1 MHMKLTG
8 KIFLWAS
15 VLLLALWVL
24 PWLYQLI
31 SLKGYSSP
39 FTLYSCTVHDFTALN
54 RDGGK
59 ELRFLDRNGNPHGE
73 EAQPTF
79 YASVLASK
87 GTLPDT
93 LEGRKVTL
101 EEIER
106 NSVIATSD
114 PKDVNRT
121 KAPVY
126 LLMESVPVRLEL
138 QDPEEALVSRRDGIY
153 IYRLA
158 DNALLQGKTDSL
170 NTALRALDFA
180 FPAKL
185 FAGNPSHRKEYDEGW
200 LVTDARDRVFQIKQ
214 TAGVVSVRPFPA
226 TADLGVSFLLVTEF
240 ENHATLAYMTGR
252 DGFLYMLRPDGE
264 VIRTEVP
271 FDARREDLLVV
282 GDLFYYT
289 VKVSTGTGE
298 RFYALRSEDFSLVDT
313 MERAYP
319 RGFSLPGIRFTSQ
332 DDSWVKLR
340 LRGLR
345 D

>member
-1 MHMKLTG
+1 MKLTG
-8 KIFLWAS
+8 KIFLWTS
-15 VLLLALWVL
+15 VLLLLLWVL

-39 FTLYSCTVHDFTALN
+39 FTLYSCTVHDFTS
-54 RDGGK
+54 
-59 ELRFLDRNGNPHGE
+59 LDRNGGRDLRFVDRQGQVHGE

-79 YASVLASK
+79 YASVLASN

-93 LEGRKVTL
+93 LEGRPVTL
-101 EEIER
+101 AEIER

-153 IYRLA
+153 IYKLA
-158 DNALLQGKTDSL
+158 DNTLQQGKTDSL
-170 NTALRALDFA
+170 NMALRSLEFA
-180 FPAKL
+180 FPARL

-214 TAGVVSVRPFPA
+214 TDGVVSVKPFPS
-226 TADLGVSFLLVTEF
+226 TDGIGVNFLQITEF
-240 ENHATLAYMTGR
+240 ENHATLAYLTGS
-252 DGFLYMLRPDGE
+252 DGFLQILRPDGE
-264 VIRTEVP
+264 LIRTEVP
-271 FDARREDLLVV
+271 FDARKEDLLVV

-289 VKVSTGTGE
+289 VKVSTQAGE
-298 RFYALRSEDFSLVDT
+298 RFYALRSDDFSLVDT
-313 MERAYP
+313 MERDYP
-319 RGFSLPGIRFTSQ
+319 QGFSLPGIRFASP
-332 DDSWVKLR
+332 DDSWIKLR
-340 LRGLR
+340 LRGFR
-345 D
+345 E

>member
-8 KIFLWAS
+8 KIFLWTS
-15 VLLLALWVL
+15 VLLLLLWVL

-39 FTLYSCTVHDFTALN
+39 FTLYSCTVHDFTALK

-59 ELRFLDRNGNPHGE
+59 DLRFEDRNGTIHGE

-93 LEGRKVTL
+93 LEGRCVTL

-121 KAPVY
+121 NAPVH

-138 QDPEEALVSRRDGIY
+138 QDPEEALVSRKDGIY
-153 IYRLA
+153 IYKLA
-158 DNALLQGKTDSL
+158 DNTLQQGKTDSL
-170 NTALRALDFA
+170 NRALRDLGFL
-180 FPAKL
+180 FPARL

-214 TAGVVSVRPFPA
+214 TAGVVSVRPFPE
-226 TADLGVSFLLVTEF
+226 TEGIGVNFVMITEF
-240 ENHATLAYMTGR
+240 ENRATLAYLTGK
-252 DGFLYMLRPDGE
+252 DGFLRILRPDGK

-271 FDARREDLLVV
+271 FDARQEDLLVV

-289 VKVSTGTGE
+289 VKVSTRDGE
-298 RFYALRSEDFSLVDT
+298 RFYALRTEDFSLVDT
-313 MERAYP
+313 LEREYP
-319 RGFSLPGIRFTSQ
+319 KSFSLPGIRFTSQ
-332 DDSWVKLR
+332 DDSWVRPR
-340 LRGLR
+340 LRR
-345 D
+345 IWE